1 MISCFQSDQLSLWIT
16 VNYDRGA
23 INSKRLGETYLGV
36 LRICREQY
44 DERDDLYDLWERERE
59 RERERDLDFRIT
71 RNVSETSMPPMV
83 QNSGL
88 SSL

>member
-1 MISCFQSDQLSLWIT
+1 MFVISLISCFQSDQLSLWIT

-59 RERERDLDFRIT
+59 REGERERESTVLFEKR
-71 RNVSETSMPPMV
+71 VE
-83 QNSGL
+83 
-88 SSL
+88 